1 MTSQR
6 HRSRNQ
12 CDSPRN
18 PDGGITGHNLVQ
30 IQEGFCRRK
39 KPMVEES
46 SFTWKRRR
54 RTGTSSTVRLG
65 KEGRTKNIRERDKK
79 PSFDLDCQGFPP
91 PARWWMA
98 VVCVCPRAGRH
109 HAIVGRRVV
118 GWLLLLFALSDTLN
132 QMHARI
138 SATLERAKRR
148 STTWFRL
155 SRKCTVLHTSGMMA
169 NCTMVTAKK
178 TRTAEL
184 FPLLDFGTHRHSV
197 DPVIMSPMGS
207 CC

>member
-1 MTSQR
+1 MGASPVTIWS
-6 HRSRNQ
+6 RSRRGSAGGRSRWWR
-12 CDSPRN
+12 SPRSRGR
-18 PDGGITGHNLVQ
+18 GGGEQGQVQ
-30 IQEGFCRRK
+30 L
-39 KPMVEES
+39 S
-46 SFTWKRRR
+46 DW
-54 RTGTSSTVRLG
+54 VR
-65 KEGRTKNIRERDKK
+65 KEGRKTSERETRSLRSILIAKDFHRQRVGGW
-79 PSFDLDCQGFPP
+79 PL
-91 PARWWMA
+91 
-98 VVCVCPRAGRH
+98 CVCPRAGRH

-178 TRTAEL
+178 TRTAAL